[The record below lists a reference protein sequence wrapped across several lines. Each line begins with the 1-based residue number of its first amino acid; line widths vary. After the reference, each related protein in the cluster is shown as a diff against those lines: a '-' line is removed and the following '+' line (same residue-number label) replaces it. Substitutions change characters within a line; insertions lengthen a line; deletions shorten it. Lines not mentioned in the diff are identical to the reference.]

1 MELKDLI
8 ESPHGSRMS
17 QDDGGLWMKI
27 DPVTKTKDGSQVVT
41 SEERPQDETEA
52 VLPAPATVTRYYSV
66 MEDEG
71 ADDVFIPSSLP
82 RLAPPSCV
90 DTLLPQGGGSCATVS
105 NSSVTLSNGS
115 PEGTEAEANPDCLD
129 WHRGERELIEAQNG
143 VDEALDGTSEAS
155 KGCTNN
161 EESTQPTGKERTSM
175 EAVETPGVLDQDVT
189 PGDKGLKKEM
199 EVVVILNTEQ
209 ERQRE
214 SGVKTEKYQ
223 NPENEKQ
230 FDIGEEKKEKSKSV
244 ESVEKLEDIHH
255 LEDMGSKETE
265 DYHSLKGHISTGSG
279 YNANDNDLE
288 SCRPP
293 ELYKCNQNQ
302 TDATANKAPASEI
315 QQTGSSDDQEHVDTT
330 SSNYNITRLDRVRTS
345 SSTRETPEPQHHIS
359 EPSADS
365 DEQKELNEQ
374 EDTEGPQGCE
384 SSKIATGI
392 QQGEQLLQRLQLV
405 QQRQDTHMPES
416 QFTQQGVKEV
426 RVEQKTVD
434 DLTEEW
440 DLAGEDAKEEAK
452 VNTVKAAKTILKV
465 KDVIDDDSNDQETKA
480 KMSSSTAQQ
489 KDNSTDKY
497 SYSEQSE
504 QWMSADLPSVN
515 TTDDSV
521 AHMPFLTC
529 HRFSAA
535 ETSME
540 RQLHEV
546 AQMKKNLLRAE
557 GTFNLAENPDVLE
570 IPFKTNI
577 SLEPL
582 PTEGLQNNWQFSEQ
596 KMQKEISKEIQRELV
611 LVNQG
616 KIPGS
621 YSKGETRHLK
631 DTKLLFE
638 AFHQDNTE
646 GPTRHRKPPSLG
658 VKGHVY
664 PSVLERTRSL
674 EMFSLKSSP
683 VSRAH
688 SLRLYK
694 SVNAERQKSLEN
706 LRSKSPNGGS
716 RDKTRLYPYPKQ
728 EKHLRLHRSMD
739 SISADVSATVDAKRN
754 PRVESP
760 ILKQNPFF
768 KLRPALSLQPEVERD
783 IREAKKREE
792 ELRRQRRALYGENR
806 QRSEDEDKST
816 FTSVPDVR
824 HQSWGKLERVWPPPS
839 KKDQVK
845 SEQTQ
850 QEPRLQRAG
859 GQKAALWQ
867 RWESGQINGQTS
879 KENN

>member
-1 MELKDLI
+1 M
-8 ESPHGSRMS
+8 SR
-17 QDDGGLWMKI
+17 DDGGPWMKMN
-27 DPVTKTKDGSQVVT
+27 PVTKTTDGSQVVT
-41 SEERPQDETEA
+41 SDDRPQDETKV
-52 VLPAPATVTRYYSV
+52 VLPVPPALVTRYYSV

-82 RLAPPSCV
+82 RLATPSCI
-90 DTLLPQGGGSCATVS
+90 DTLLPQGDSSGATVN

-115 PEGTEAEANPDCLD
+115 PEGTEAKANPDYLD
-129 WHRGERELIEAQNG
+129 WHCAERELMDAQND
-143 VDEALDGTSEAS
+143 VDEVLDGTSEAS

-161 EESTQPTGKERTSM
+161 NNEESTQPTGQDQTSM
-175 EAVETPGVLDQDVT
+175 EAVETPAVLDQDIT
-189 PGDKGLKKEM
+189 TGDKGLKKEL
-199 EVVVILNTEQ
+199 EGLVILSKEQ
-209 ERQRE
+209 ESQRE
-214 SGVKTEKYQ
+214 SDVKTEKYL
-223 NPENEKQ
+223 NPENEKH
-230 FDIGEEKKEKSKSV
+230 FDIEVEKKEKRKSI
-244 ESVEKLEDIHH
+244 ESVEKLKDIHP
-255 LEDMGSKETE
+255 LEDMGSKET
-265 DYHSLKGHISTGSG
+265 DDCHSLKRPISTLSG
-279 YNANDNDLE
+279 YSVNDNDFE

-293 ELYKCNQNQ
+293 ELYQCNQNQ
-302 TDATANKAPASEI
+302 TDATANKSPVSEI
-315 QQTGSSDDQEHVDTT
+315 QQTVSSDNQEHVDTT
-330 SSNYNITRLDRVRTS
+330 SFNYNITRYDWVRTS
-345 SSTRETPEPQHHIS
+345 CSTSQTPESQCHIS
-359 EPSADS
+359 EPLAHS

-374 EDTEGPQGCE
+374 QDAEGPQGCE

-405 QQRQDTHMPES
+405 QQRQDTHLPES
-416 QFTQQGVKEV
+416 KFTQQVVKEV
-426 RVEQKTVD
+426 RIEQKIVIN
-434 DLTEEW
+434 LTEGW
-440 DLAGEDAKEEAK
+440 DLAGENAKEENR
-452 VNTVKAAKTILKV
+452 VNAVNVKAEKTILKV
-465 KDVIDDDSNDQETKA
+465 KDVIDDDSKDQETKA
-480 KMSSSTAQQ
+480 KTSSSTAQLE
-489 KDNSTDKY
+489 DNSTDNK
-497 SYSEQSE
+497 SYSEQSDK
-504 QWMSADLPSVN
+504 WMSADLPSIN
-515 TTDDSV
+515 TTDASFT
-521 AHMPFLTC
+521 HIPFLTC

-546 AQMKKNLLRAE
+546 TQRKQNLQRAE

-570 IPFKTNI
+570 IPFKSNI

-582 PTEGLQNNWQFSEQ
+582 PTEGLQKNWQFSEQ
-596 KMQKEISKEIQRELV
+596 KMQKEISKEIQKELV

-658 VKGHVY
+658 IKGLFY
-664 PSVLERTRSL
+664 PSVLERTQSL
-674 EMFSLKSSP
+674 ETFSLKSCP

-694 SVNAERQKSLEN
+694 SVTAERQKSLEN

-728 EKHLRLHRSMD
+728 EKHMRLYRSMD
-739 SISADVSATVDAKRN
+739 SINADDSTAVDAKRN
-754 PRVESP
+754 TQNENTRVESP

-792 ELRRQRRALYGENR
+792 ELRRQRKTLYGENW
-806 QRSEDEDKST
+806 QKSEDEEKLT

-824 HQSWGKLERVWPPPS
+824 HQSWRKLERVWPPPS

-850 QEPRLQRAG
+850 EPKLQWAG

-879 KENN
+879 KENK